1 LQRSNRGSAWLKL
14 PDLARHTIR
23 MIETLADLQ
32 RLRLHLR
39 DAVTKLM
46 AQAEG
51 AAGCF
56 AATAFAKLASDCQRL
71 DREIELLSKDALTA
85 EPPSGA
91 A

>member
-1 LQRSNRGSAWLKL
+1 LKL
-14 PDLARHTIR
+14 PNLARDTVH

-32 RLRLHLR
+32 RLRFHFR
-39 DAVTKLM
+39 DAVAKLM

-51 AAGCF
+51 TAGSF

-71 DREIELLSKDALTA
+71 DREIALLSKDVLTA
-85 EPPSGA
+85 EPPLGA